1 MSVDPSETILRRASM
16 LLEQRRYSA
25 AQAELRK
32 VLADYPEHTYAHA
45 LLSLAL
51 AQDER
56 VGDAARS
63 PEHMEQLVDATR
75 HAELAIASD
84 PNDSLGFYALAFA
97 RHQRRDFPASIQ
109 AGRTAIA
116 LDPYDADSYAI
127 VSSSMLQSRQYADA
141 LEIAEQGL
149 KVDPEHGSC
158 TNLRSLSLERL
169 GRGGDAIDAANAQL
183 KRNPGDAGAHAA
195 VAYAHLNRGEYKQAQ
210 VSFREA
216 LRLDPTNEF
225 ARMGMIEA
233 INSGNFLYRTLHRY
247 FVWIGRLDQRMAF
260 GLMIGFYLLIN
271 NIDRIAEAAPFI
283 QPYTQAII
291 LAYIVFALS
300 TWIASP
306 LMNTALR
313 LHPFGRHLLNGKE
326 RLTSNL
332 IAGLL
337 TIGLLCLIGGWFASE
352 LSLGMAGLV
361 YCLVLSVFV
370 VATLNMPTKGLRLGV
385 GVASVVVAILPFF
398 GQLQYFIFGSL
409 AIQIG
414 SQILAARN
422 RSF

>member
-1 MSVDPSETILRRASM
+1 MSADPSDTILRRASM
-16 LLEQRRYSA
+16 LLEQRRYSD
-25 AQAELRK
+25 AQSELRRL
-32 VLADYPEHTYAHA
+32 LADNPEHTYAHA

-56 VGDAARS
+56 IGDQARTV
-63 PEHMEQLVDATR
+63 EHRDQLIEATR

-84 PNDSLGFYALAFA
+84 PNDSRGFYSLAFA
-97 RHQRRDFPASIQ
+97 RNQRRDHAGAVE
-109 AGRTAIA
+109 AGRTAVA
-116 LDPYDADSYAI
+116 LDPYDADAYAI
-127 VSSSMLQSRQYADA
+127 VSNSLLQMRQYAEA
-141 LEIAEQGL
+141 LETAEQGL
-149 KVDPEHGSC
+149 KVDPEHGPC

-183 KRNPGDAGAHAA
+183 SRHPDDPSAHAA
-195 VAYAHLNRGEYKQAQ
+195 VAYAHLNRSEYKQAQ
-210 VSFREA
+210 LSFREA

-225 ARMGMIEA
+225 ARLGMIEA
-233 INSGNFLYRTLHRY
+233 INSGNILYRTLYRY

-271 NIDRIAEAAPFI
+271 NIDRIAAAVPFLK
-283 QPYTQAII
+283 PYTTAIVM
-291 LAYIVFALS
+291 AYIVFALS

-337 TIGLLCLIGGWFASE
+337 GIALLFLIGGWLWFGF
-352 LSLGMAGLV
+352 SLAMAGVV
-361 YCLVLSVFV
+361 YCLVLCVFV
-370 VATLNMPTKGLRLGV
+370 VATLNMPTSKLRLGV
-385 GVASVVVAILPFF
+385 GVASVIVAALPFF
-398 GQLQYFIFGSL
+398 GMIQYFVFGSL
-409 AIQIG
+409 GIQIG
-414 SQILAARN
+414 SQMLAART
-422 RSF
+422 RPI